1 MSKIKSLSEL
11 GNLYSTVQESSVNQP
26 SIDMGNKLPD
36 ILLTD
41 ATQYVPES
49 KMVKPGSAM
58 GGGPGTKE
66 VDGVDV
72 TAPWPNSGPEGMQP
86 GKNGFKKVTAKQV
99 ADLSKPGEA
108 AAKTAGEETE
118 KEEKE
123 MEAALKNEDPKESM
137 KENVDSA
144 SGTPKYKKQQ
154 FTMPKSKFQKL
165 YEDAINGGPFV
176 KEEEEMTPVAP
187 AADDVGGE
195 IEAEPTGTE
204 EHPLT
209 HDEIIEMLEKALEAL
224 KKHAGYEDTHGG
236 KDVEAGAE
244 GEEESHHEEEEEEEE
259 ESAIAEDVEA
269 EDMGHALVDGKSE
282 ELKDGHKIHK
292 VGSLK
297 QKGAATEQGAKSVV
311 AEPTP
316 KKQKEVDAARLNPK
330 NPGIEGNLKVSKGTD
345 NAFE

>member
-1 MSKIKSLSEL
+1 
-11 GNLYSTVQESSVNQP
+11 
-26 SIDMGNKLPD
+26 
-36 ILLTD
+36 
-41 ATQYVPES
+41 
-49 KMVKPGSAM
+49 
-58 GGGPGTKE
+58 
-66 VDGVDV
+66 
-72 TAPWPNSGPEGMQP
+72 
-86 GKNGFKKVTAKQV
+86 
-99 ADLSKPGEA
+99 
-108 AAKTAGEETE
+108 
-118 KEEKE
+118 
-123 MEAALKNEDPKESM
+123 
-137 KENVDSA
+137 
-144 SGTPKYKKQQ
+144 
-154 FTMPKSKFQKL
+154 
-165 YEDAINGGPFV
+165 
-176 KEEEEMTPVAP
+176 MTPVAP

-297 QKGAATEQGAKSVV
+297 QKGAATA
-311 AEPTP
+311 
-316 KKQKEVDAARLNPK
+316 
-330 NPGIEGNLKVSKGTD
+330 VSYTHLPSPRD
-345 NAFE
+345 